1 MDVGNWERDCLIRSA
16 QELQALVQ
24 RVDSECP
31 KCHSIRINSLSQ
43 FYVSA
48 TVSGLMSPTES
59 GSELI
64 DEKMKL
70 CMASE

>member
-1 MDVGNWERDCLIRSA
+1 MFSA
-16 QELQALVQ
+16 FE
-24 RVDSECP
+24 DS
-31 KCHSIRINSLSQ
+31 SIRINSLSQ

-70 CMASE
+70 CMASDTNGIIITLFIL

>member
-1 MDVGNWERDCLIRSA
+1 MDALASVGSI
-16 QELQALVQ
+16 
-24 RVDSECP
+24 ECM
-31 KCHSIRINSLSQ
+31 KSIKKLSSIVSIRINSLSQ

-59 GSELI
+59 GSEWI

>member
-1 MDVGNWERDCLIRSA
+1 MDALASVGSI
-16 QELQALVQ
+16 
-24 RVDSECP
+24 ECM
-31 KCHSIRINSLSQ
+31 KSIQKLSSIVSIRINSLSQ

>member
-1 MDVGNWERDCLIRSA
+1 MYEIYTEAIVY
-16 QELQALVQ
+16 
-24 RVDSECP
+24 
-31 KCHSIRINSLSQ
+31 SIRINSLSQ